1 MIFRSILV
9 AALFVCGTAEAKR
22 FRNAYVSF
30 ELPPSLVEAEAQQ
43 IAHQLWH
50 EEHHDHHGHDHGA
63 IEVSDEH
70 RTLATR
76 RVRLGLV
83 LAEIGRTNNV
93 TVSDQEVGQAMQ
105 QEAIN
110 MARQYGMQPQQVFDM
125 LRQNPNAAAQIRAP
139 LFEDKVVDLL
149 FGQAKVTDKKVS
161 KEELLKEDDLP
172 AGYGG

>member
-1 MIFRSILV
+1 MPAQIVEKSGEGLSRVYNITVPANDLV
-9 AALFVCGTAEAKR
+9 TKLEAK
-22 FRNAYVSF
+22 
-30 ELPPSLVEAEAQQ
+30 
-43 IAHQLWH
+43 I
-50 EEHHDHHGHDHGA
+50 
-63 IEVSDEH
+63 
-70 RTLATR
+70 
-76 RVRLGLV
+76 
-83 LAEIGRTNNV
+83 AEIGRKNNV

-149 FGQAKVTDKKVS
+149 FGQAKVTDKTVS